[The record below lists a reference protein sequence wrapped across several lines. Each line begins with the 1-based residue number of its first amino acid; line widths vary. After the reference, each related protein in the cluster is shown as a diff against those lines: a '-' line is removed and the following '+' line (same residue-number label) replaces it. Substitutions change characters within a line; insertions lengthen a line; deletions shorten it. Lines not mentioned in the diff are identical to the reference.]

1 MSGVESCILFAWKLS
16 SSKVNTYLIPL
27 IKKYG
32 EDKSWR
38 LRYLVAEKI
47 VDIAESFGEEVT

>member
-1 MSGVESCILFAWKLS
+1 
-16 SSKVNTYLIPL
+16 LIPF

-38 LRYLVAEKI
+38 LRYLVAERI
-47 VDIAESFGEEVT
+47 VEIAESFGEEITQSKLIS